1 MYRRLGSAILSQLA
15 FPVEGNLHFPW
26 EKSHWDNTV
35 VKSKVKKKDKKV
47 KYCPSSIVM
56 DRRNE
61 NQREV
66 TDQRK
71 STAES
76 GGRVKTMNGQ
86 QQKEERSREEDSVYQ
101 HFLLSSF
108 CCCCL
113 SPFNSTRT

>member
-76 GGRVKTMNGQ
+76 GGRVKTMKEKKHKKSTEIKNERESERDIMGVGNNG
-86 QQKEERSREEDSVYQ
+86 YQ
-101 HFLLSSF
+101 LS
-108 CCCCL
+108 
-113 SPFNSTRT
+113 TT